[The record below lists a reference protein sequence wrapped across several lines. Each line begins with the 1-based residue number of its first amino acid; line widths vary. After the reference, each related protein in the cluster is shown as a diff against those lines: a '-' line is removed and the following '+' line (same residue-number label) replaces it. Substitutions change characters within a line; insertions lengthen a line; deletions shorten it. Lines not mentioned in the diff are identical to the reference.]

1 MVVQSA
7 ISVTLWQ
14 LSHAGGNLIL
24 FGLLGN
30 IHADGVVVLGDIVES
45 VKALNDQL
53 DTLVMLKLVERVEDG
68 GTRRRMNGPLE
79 DFLHVGFILIH
90 DLEEDGG
97 EVSQL
102 VHIHRGLGIK
112 YFFLGCGNP
121 AGSDFLLKFV
131 QVALNRQQVIEIFSV
146 RIDVLAAWH
155 DQAADTSREQVAEL
169 VDEVPQPCVALT
181 DEVLLNS
188 SFGRLLFRR
197 PWVIGW
203 SLTVLGG
210 LHWHRGRHVLAY
222 YSSYNPRLHHAD
234 QRRLTKRRSLRRL
247 LSDIGRDG
255 LN

>member
-1 MVVQSA
+1 MRLSNIIEEVVVQSA

-30 IHADGVVVLGDIVES
+30 VHADGVVVLSDIVES

-79 DFLHVGFILIH
+79 DFLHGGFILIH
-90 DLEEDGG
+90 DLEENGG

-131 QVALNRQQVIEIFSV
+131 QVALNRQQVIEIFSI

-155 DQAADTSREQVAEL
+155 DQAADIAWEQVAEL
-169 VDEVPQPCVALT
+169 EDEVPQPSVA
-181 DEVLLNS
+181 
-188 SFGRLLFRR
+188 R
-197 PWVIGW
+197 
-203 SLTVLGG
+203 
-210 LHWHRGRHVLAY
+210 
-222 YSSYNPRLHHAD
+222 AD
-234 QRRLTKRRSLRRL
+234 
-247 LSDIGRDG
+247 
-255 LN
+255 